1 MAIFELDDG
10 HGTLVQPMRPSA
22 ESFEDDTAA
31 LIGEHAAALI
41 GESVLP
47 VREGGSGG
55 PRLLALDASA
65 QPVVVEVVQL
75 LDAQALVRALQH
87 AGAASRMS
95 RSDMARAYR
104 GGRDA
109 FEPDLAVFRDRAP
122 LVHTERRD
130 GVRLVL
136 MCAEVADG
144 VRDAVEFIAS
154 GVRVQVM
161 RLGVTEGPGGRRYLD
176 VSPMH
181 AAAPAEGRR
190 PVEPASITGAVPQ
203 VTASTPA
210 EKTEPAP
217 APKGAAAAEPK
228 QPAAAPAPKDAPAPA
243 PAEKRAAPPAPAPKP
258 AADSASGGRRQAREA
273 ERDAVGQADAE
284 KPAATTR
291 TSGSDDTTQ
300 IPPVPA
306 EKPSPTD
313 IDAVPHP
320 LPELAALAAAERKPV
335 ELVWLRVR
343 RNQRLVATLRPD
355 GLLELADGALHAD
368 PTEAATVAA
377 DLERPTDG
385 WRVWRV
391 GDDGPSLGE
400 AVGVR

>member
-10 HGTLVQPMRPSA
+10 HSTLVQPMRPSA

-47 VREGGSGG
+47 IREGGSGG

-176 VSPMH
+176 VSPVH
-181 AAAPAEGRR
+181 ATAPEGRR
-190 PVEPASITGAVPQ
+190 PVEPASVTGAVPQ
-203 VTASTPA
+203 VTIGTPT
-210 EKTEPAP
+210 EK
-217 APKGAAAAEPK
+217 KG
-228 QPAAAPAPKDAPAPA
+228 
-243 PAEKRAAPPAPAPKP
+243 PAPKP
-258 AADSASGGRRQAREA
+258 AADAATGGRRRAREA
-273 ERDAVGQADAE
+273 GRDAAGQVDAE
-284 KPAATTR
+284 KSATTTR

-306 EKPSPTD
+306 EKPTPTVL
-313 IDAVPHP
+313 DAVPVP
-320 LPELAALAAAERKPV
+320 LPELAALAAAERKPL

-343 RNQRLVATLRPD
+343 RHQRLVATLRPD

-391 GDDGPSLGE
+391 GEDGPSLGE